1 MVNLSEQRSAVLWLK
16 SAPQFKSL
24 WNKQRSHACHRLPSP
39 GGKCLSR
46 WDSGRWRSRPLP
58 TPDPALKPWISTFFQ
73 SWPKNLFSTQV
84 YLEIA
89 FKCHQKCLWAW
100 APPTWV
106 SPRLSWRCNGLK
118 SIQIWA
124 RKLLFKTHPEQN
136 KTIFKC
142 IEMRVRADKTNIALW
157 FSPVQ
162 VVRSCTLSSTL
173 FRASQWGETQEMIAT
188 WWLSEI
194 SFAMIHIWTEHRC
207 DDTHLAQIL

>member
-1 MVNLSEQRSAVLWLK
+1 MVRNLNLYGTSRGRTPVTGFHHLGA
-16 SAPQFKSL
+16 
-24 WNKQRSHACHRLPSP
+24 NACL
-39 GGKCLSR
+39 GGIQGGGAQDL
-46 WDSGRWRSRPLP
+46 GQHQIL
-58 TPDPALKPWISTFFQ
+58 ALKPWISTFFQ

-89 FKCHQKCLWAW
+89 FKCHQKCFWVR

>member
-1 MVNLSEQRSAVLWLK
+1 MEQAEVARLSQASITWGQMLVEVGFREVAIKTSANTRS
-16 SAPQFKSL
+16 SFK
-24 WNKQRSHACHRLPSP
+24 
-39 GGKCLSR
+39 
-46 WDSGRWRSRPLP
+46 
-58 TPDPALKPWISTFFQ
+58 ALNQYFFQ

-89 FKCHQKCLWAW
+89 FKCHQKCFWVR

-162 VVRSCTLSSTL
+162 VVRSFEQVSGVKHKKWLQHDDSLRFHLRWYTFGLSTD
-173 FRASQWGETQEMIAT
+173 
-188 WWLSEI
+188 
-194 SFAMIHIWTEHRC
+194 AMIRIWHKFC
-207 DDTHLAQIL
+207 NIIKLNSKWGKV

>member
-1 MVNLSEQRSAVLWLK
+1 MVRNLNLYGTSRGRTPVTGFHHLGA
-16 SAPQFKSL
+16 
-24 WNKQRSHACHRLPSP
+24 NACL
-39 GGKCLSR
+39 GGIQGGGAQDL
-46 WDSGRWRSRPLP
+46 GQHQIL
-58 TPDPALKPWISTFFQ
+58 ALKPWISTFFQ

-89 FKCHQKCLWAW
+89 FKCHQKCFWVR

-136 KTIFKC
+136 KTTFKC

>member
-1 MVNLSEQRSAVLWLK
+1 MVRNLNLYGTSRGRTPVTGFHHLGA
-16 SAPQFKSL
+16 
-24 WNKQRSHACHRLPSP
+24 NACL
-39 GGKCLSR
+39 GGIQGGGAQDLCQHKIH
-46 WDSGRWRSRPLP
+46 
-58 TPDPALKPWISTFFQ
+58 ALKPWISTFFQ

-89 FKCHQKCLWAW
+89 FKCHQKCFWVR

-162 VVRSCTLSSTL
+162 VVRSYTLPSTL

>member
-1 MVNLSEQRSAVLWLK
+1 MVRNLNLYGTSRGRTPVTGFHHLGA
-16 SAPQFKSL
+16 
-24 WNKQRSHACHRLPSP
+24 NACL
-39 GGKCLSR
+39 GGIQGGGAQDLCQHKIH
-46 WDSGRWRSRPLP
+46 
-58 TPDPALKPWISTFFQ
+58 ALKPWISTFFKVGLNICSQ
-73 SWPKNLFSTQV
+73 HKSIWRLLLN
-84 YLEIA
+84 A
-89 FKCHQKCLWAW
+89 R

>member
-1 MVNLSEQRSAVLWLK
+1 MVNLSEQRMTVLWLK
-16 SAPQFKSL
+16 SGPQFKSL

-58 TPDPALKPWISTFFQ
+58 TPDPCFNALNQYFFQ

-89 FKCHQKCLWAW
+89 FKCHQKCLWSR

-142 IEMRVRADKTNIALW
+142 IEMRVRADIRPTLLFGSHQCKW
-157 FSPVQ
+157 
-162 VVRSCTLSSTL
+162 CDLSSKSVGWNTRNDCNMMTL
-173 FRASQWGETQEMIAT
+173 WDFI
-188 WWLSEI
+188 
-194 SFAMIHIWTEHRC
+194 C
-207 DDTHLAQIL
+207 DDTHLDWAQMRWYAFGTNSVIASN